1 MSTPDR
7 EGLLAAHNARMRAL
21 LDGDIEALSA
31 VVADD
36 MLFIGPT
43 GSTMT
48 RDDVA
53 LAITQGTMQ
62 FLRMDCADVST
73 VLYGNTGVLRY
84 AADSET
90 RVDSVVHVSGL
101 ARPPFAY
108 IARTRGKWW
117 RSTSQIGSRVPDCPS
132 FVPAC
137 LTPIRI

>member
-7 EGLLAAHNARMRAL
+7 EGLLAAHNARIRAL
-21 LDGDIEALSA
+21 LDGDVEALNA
-31 VVADD
+31 LVAAD
-36 MLFIGPT
+36 MIFIGPT

-48 RDDVA
+48 RDKVA

-90 RVDSVVHVSGL
+90 RVDSVVHVS
-101 ARPPFAY
+101 
-108 IARTRGKWW
+108 RTR
-117 RSTSQIGSRVPDCPS
+117 STTVYVHRDDAWQMVAQHQSNWLESS
-132 FVPAC
+132 
-137 LTPIRI
+137 

>member
-7 EGLLAAHNARMRAL
+7 EGLLAAHNARIRAL

-90 RVDSVVHVSGL
+90 RVDSVVTFQDSLDHRL
-101 ARPPFAY
+101 R
-108 IARTRGKWW
+108 I
-117 RSTSQIGSRVPDCPS
+117 SQGRVAMVAQHQS
-132 FVPAC
+132 NW
-137 LTPIRI
+137 LESS

>member
-7 EGLLAAHNARMRAL
+7 EGLLAAHNARIRAL

-48 RDDVA
+48 RDEVA

-62 FLRMDCADVST
+62 FLRMDCADVSI

-90 RVDSVVHVSGL
+90 RVDSVVHVS
-101 ARPPFAY
+101 
-108 IARTRGKWW
+108 RTR
-117 RSTSQIGSRVPDCPS
+117 STTVYIYRNDAWQMVAQHQSNWLESS
-132 FVPAC
+132 
-137 LTPIRI
+137 

>member
-7 EGLLAAHNARMRAL
+7 EGLLAAHDARIRAL

-90 RVDSVVHVSGL
+90 RVDSVVHVS
-101 ARPPFAY
+101 
-108 IARTRGKWW
+108 RTR
-117 RSTSQIGSRVPDCPS
+117 STTVYVYRNDAWQKVAQHQSNWLESS
-132 FVPAC
+132 
-137 LTPIRI
+137 

>member
-7 EGLLAAHNARMRAL
+7 EGLLAAHNARIRAL
-21 LDGDIEALSA
+21 LDGDVEALSA

-48 RDDVA
+48 RDEVA

-90 RVDSVVHVSGL
+90 RVDSVVHVS
-101 ARPPFAY
+101 
-108 IARTRGKWW
+108 RTR
-117 RSTSQIGSRVPDCPS
+117 STTVYIYRNDAWQMVVQHQSNWLESS
-132 FVPAC
+132 
-137 LTPIRI
+137 

>member
-7 EGLLAAHNARMRAL
+7 EGLLAAHNARIRAL

-90 RVDSVVHVSGL
+90 RVDSVVHVS
-101 ARPPFAY
+101 
-108 IARTRGKWW
+108 RTR
-117 RSTSQIGSRVPDCPS
+117 STTVYVHRDDAWQMVAQHQSNWLESS
-132 FVPAC
+132 
-137 LTPIRI
+137 